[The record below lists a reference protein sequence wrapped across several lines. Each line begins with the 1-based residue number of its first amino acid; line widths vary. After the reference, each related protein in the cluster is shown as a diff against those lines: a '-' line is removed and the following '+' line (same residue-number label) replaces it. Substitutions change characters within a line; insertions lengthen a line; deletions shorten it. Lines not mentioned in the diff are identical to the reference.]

1 MNMNMTTVDS
11 KSDVDSK
18 SEVDGKSESHLIL
31 KINSLNI

>member
-1 MNMNMTTVDS
+1 MTTVDS